1 MHPVC
6 FLAEQSNCNS
16 VAITWWHRLSFTL
29 ANWMVA
35 MSLLGI
41 CWLSILGFHQKPR
54 ARNPKQER
62 FKQNRMDSNS
72 KHLIYSITDR
82 ACRYQTVSMLISTTR
97 LLITSFVVN
106 YCATLITCKIS
117 PGFFIPVLHIHW
129 HLIPVRAR
137 VSCCHCVYLHLSQV
151 CSWLLVVLSLTK
163 LLGDAAQH
171 SSPDVAP
178 AANTNSLVNIV
189 SFVSVDQPTQKSSV
203 QCFPGCVMQKFGY
216 SWWWRYFN
224 GAVAEVEYT
233 TPVSSSPFGSCSS
246 SSPRWSW
253 RLRFFSM

>member
-54 ARNPKQER
+54 ARNPKQDR

-117 PGFFIPVLHIHW
+117 LGFYTCT
-129 HLIPVRAR
+129 AR
-137 VSCCHCVYLHLSQV
+137 PPTPYTDTCTCILLSLRLFALV
-151 CSWLLVVLSLTK
+151 TGLLVVV
-163 LLGDAAQH
+163 GRAVIDQAA
-171 SSPDVAP
+171 
-178 AANTNSLVNIV
+178 
-189 SFVSVDQPTQKSSV
+189 
-203 QCFPGCVMQKFGY
+203 
-216 SWWWRYFN
+216 WWRR
-224 GAVAEVEYT
+224 T
-233 TPVSSSPFGSCSS
+233 TFVTWCGTC
-246 SSPRWSW
+246 R
-253 RLRFFSM
+253 